1 MPNGF
6 LIEQEKKE
14 DLSLCDF
21 TASVV
26 LIPPCYERYS
36 DWRREEGWG
45 VGGLGAGVGGWVGG
59 VGEQDS
65 TIQKRSWEKDT
76 RNFPEN
82 LVHKRLCNGVE

>member
-1 MPNGF
+1 M
-6 LIEQEKKE
+6 
-14 DLSLCDF
+14 CDF

-45 VGGLGAGVGGWVGG
+45 VGGAAGWGGLGGGGG
-59 VGEQDS
+59 VGEQNS
-65 TIQKRSWEKDT
+65 TIQKRSWEKVT

-82 LVHKRLCNGVE
+82 LVHKRLCNGVD